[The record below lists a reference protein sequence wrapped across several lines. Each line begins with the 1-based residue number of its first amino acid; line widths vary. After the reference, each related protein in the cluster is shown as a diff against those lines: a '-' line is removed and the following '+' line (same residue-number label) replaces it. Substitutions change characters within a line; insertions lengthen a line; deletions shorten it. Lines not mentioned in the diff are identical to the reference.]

1 MPGPLKLATELRKTI
16 GRVLVFPNPEA
27 SFKMQTKFASENG
40 IKYIVFYGPDE
51 AEAGE
56 ATIRTLTDGDI
67 TDVQAARQSKNQ
79 KVTVAELS
87 DTLLALLAE

>member
-1 MPGPLKLATELRKTI
+1 
-16 GRVLVFPNPEA
+16 
-27 SFKMQTKFASENG
+27 MQTKFASENG
-40 IKYIVFYGPDE
+40 IKYIVFYCPDE

-67 TDVQAARQSKNQ
+67 TDVQAARMSKNQ

-87 DTLLALLAE
+87 DTLLELLSE